1 VKKDLTKRL
10 KKAVEIARKSKKPK
24 LVGLAR
30 KSRKKLKPESIV
42 WYKAEWTKMTK
53 GFDVVSDAFLT
64 GLAQLSYENKQLRNR
79 LSALEAILL
88 AQMFGKVEI
97 RGDLH
102 LIECAKRRD
111 PDHICTCGSTPD
123 EERSGN

>member
-1 VKKDLTKRL
+1 MKKDLTK
-10 KKAVEIARKSKKPK
+10 K
-24 LVGLAR
+24 LAKVAGLAR
-30 KSRKKLKPESIV
+30 KGKQPKPESIA
-42 WYKAEWTKMTK
+42 WYKAEWAKMTK
-53 GFDVVSDAFLT
+53 GIDVVSDAFLT
-64 GLAQLSYENKQLRNR
+64 GLAQLSYENKHLRKR
-79 LSALEAILL
+79 VSALEAILL